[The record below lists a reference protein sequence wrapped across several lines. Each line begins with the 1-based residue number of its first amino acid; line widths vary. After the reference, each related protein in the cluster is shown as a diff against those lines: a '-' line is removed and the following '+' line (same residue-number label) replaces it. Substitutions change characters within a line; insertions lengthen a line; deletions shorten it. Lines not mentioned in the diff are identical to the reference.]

1 VDDLVFRRSAR
12 RLTAL
17 VYTWAI
23 IGGGLAILNAASHLA
38 VSSASITIWPIVGGA
53 LLGGGAVLNGSCTTG
68 AVCRVGS
75 GEYRFALAVVGFF
88 LGCLVAPALFGSS
101 ATQSNRRP
109 VASATLQHPW
119 LSISA
124 GLVALTLVV
133 VRCVRS
139 DDRWVEAIHRPW
151 DPRVASAV
159 IALLYVATYELVG
172 RWSYTDLLG
181 DLARGKATEV
191 ATRTALLLALFTGA
205 VIGGRTQRGT
215 QPIGPLSPHM
225 LRCLTGGTVM
235 GLGYSLTHSAFD
247 GLTFVG
253 QPLLLPL
260 AWTTMAATYAA
271 ITLGMAVLRAPTGGR
286 VASLRG
292 TATMPVEMFSG
303 R

>member
-1 VDDLVFRRSAR
+1 MLAAGIGFACQRGNTCAVAAVDDLVFRRSVR

-23 IGGGLAILNAASHLA
+23 IGGGLAIVNAASHLA
-38 VSSASITIWPIVGGA
+38 VSSASITIWPIAGGA

-101 ATQSNRRP
+101 ATQPNRRP
-109 VASATLQHPW
+109 VSSATLQHPW
-119 LSISA
+119 LSTTA
-124 GLVALTLVV
+124 GLV
-133 VRCVRS
+133 
-139 DDRWVEAIHRPW
+139 
-151 DPRVASAV
+151 
-159 IALLYVATYELVG
+159 
-172 RWSYTDLLG
+172 
-181 DLARGKATEV
+181 
-191 ATRTALLLALFTGA
+191 ALFTGA
-205 VIGGRTQRGT
+205 VIGGRTQRGAR
-215 QPIGPLSPHM
+215 PVGPLSPHM
-225 LRCLTGGTVM
+225 LRCLAGGTVM

-247 GLTFVG
+247 GLTFVS

-271 ITLGMAVLRAPTGGR
+271 ITLGIAVLRSPAGTR
-286 VASLRG
+286 ATSLRG
-292 TATMPVEMFSG
+292 TPEMPAEMFSG